1 MNETAT
7 MHLDTIA
14 SKAYESLK
22 ENNKVFKESK
32 ILKVKLQYERM
43 VFLPPTPHYKYDYS
57 MSEAEQK
64 AAKKFFGSKKFS
76 GISERISNK
85 KR

>member
-1 MNETAT
+1 MSETAT
-7 MHLDTIA
+7 IHLDGIA

-32 ILKVKLQYERM
+32 ILKVKLQYDRM

-57 MSEAEQK
+57 IPETEQK
-64 AAKKFFGSKKFS
+64 AAKIFFSSKKFLRIS
-76 GISERISNK
+76 GRISNK
-85 KR
+85 KK